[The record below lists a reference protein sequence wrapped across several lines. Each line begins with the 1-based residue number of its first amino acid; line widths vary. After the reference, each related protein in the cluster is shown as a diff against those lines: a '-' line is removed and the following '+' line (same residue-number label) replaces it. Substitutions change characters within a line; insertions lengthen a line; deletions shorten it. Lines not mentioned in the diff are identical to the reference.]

1 VRALLILVI
10 VVVLG
15 LAGCGNLTAQS
26 DAATQLTVETK
37 TGTSAPALRLTR
49 ATLHCDVNARATGFL
64 SHTAGPACRLVRR
77 GVLQRV
83 AMRQRIRR
91 QCRQVRGGPQSAHVA
106 GTIRGQRITFTVT
119 RTDGCGT
126 ADWQALEAILGHP
139 QRGSNSSRIPTS
151 TTTTTPPFTYQV
163 KRGDTLAAIAKRFR
177 MPITTIVALNHLSD
191 PDHLAEGQLLL
202 IPPVPPVQIM
212 VTPTEAPAGTAFA
225 IKLTG
230 TQPLETI
237 VFEINSPDGKF
248 TGPPHQAADD
258 GVVTATYHSADATAG
273 IYTIIAKGNRGTG
286 AQANF
291 RVDAY
296 SPSPTATAP

>member
-1 VRALLILVI
+1 M
-10 VVVLG
+10 
-15 LAGCGNLTAQS
+15 
-26 DAATQLTVETK
+26 
-37 TGTSAPALRLTR
+37 RLTR
-49 ATLHCDVNARATGFL
+49 ATLHCDANARATGFL
-64 SHTAGPACRLVRR
+64 RHAAGPACKVVRR

-83 AMRQRIRR
+83 ARSQRIRR
-91 QCRQVRGGPQSAHVA
+91 QCRPVRGGPQSAHVA

-126 ADWQALEAILGHP
+126 ADWQALEPILGHP
-139 QRGSNSSRIPTS
+139 QRGASSPPTPTS
-151 TTTTTPPFTYQV
+151 TTTTTTPPFTYQV

-191 PDHLAEGQLLL
+191 PDHLAEGQPLL

-212 VTPTEAPAGTAFA
+212 VTPAEAPAGAAFA

-230 TQPLETI
+230 TQPSETI

-273 IYTIIAKGNRGTG
+273 IYTVIAKGNRGTD

-296 SPSPTATAP
+296 SPSPTATTP